1 MDLPRITR
9 LRRLMVLVICC
20 MSMFIVGIDGTIV
33 NIALPTIARGLHAEV
48 SGEQWIVDGYT
59 MVLASLLL
67 FAGSTADR
75 FGRRRTF
82 QTGLI
87 IFTAASALCSV
98 APDLDWLIT
107 FRVIQALGAS
117 MLNPVA
123 MSIIAS
129 VYTTRIDRA
138 RAIGV
143 WVSVFGVSVAL
154 GPVVGGILTSAIGWR
169 SIFWVNVPIGL
180 VTAFLAYMLVPE
192 SRARLPRRPDP
203 VAQILVTTG
212 LGLLV
217 YAIIEGAPSGWHTE
231 RIRVMFCVAAVAFV
245 ALFVLELRRRD
256 PLIDPRFFRSPG
268 LTSAVLIGV
277 CSFACL
283 GGFLFLE
290 TIYLQDVRGFSV
302 LHAGLSVLPAAVAIA
317 VFPAAAAWL
326 ASRAGPRLPVMLG
339 GLALALSMAA
349 LSRVSGTSGVGYLI
363 AAYAVFGVGF
373 AMVDAQISVGAISAM
388 PAAQSGLASGIAST
402 SRQMGQA
409 LGVAVAGA
417 LLNANL
423 HGSMRVGFVTG
434 SRTAWWVL
442 TGCGG
447 VVLAIGLAATTQARG
462 PRSSAGL
469 PPGVDQPTQPIPRIP
484 AAVRPS
490 QPSQWFPPSPRPDRG
505 EQQQPPW
512 ILAIRA
518 PV

>member
-1 MDLPRITR
+1 
-9 LRRLMVLVICC
+9 
-20 MSMFIVGIDGTIV
+20 MSMFIVGIDNTIV

-48 SGEQWIVDGYT
+48 SGQQWIIDGYT

-82 QTGLI
+82 QIGLI
-87 IFTAASALCSV
+87 IFTAGSALCSV
-98 APDLDWLIT
+98 APDLDWLIA
-107 FRVIQALGAS
+107 FRVLQALGGS

-129 VYTTRIDRA
+129 VYTTRVDRA
-138 RAIGV
+138 RAISV

-169 SIFWVNVPIGL
+169 SIFWVNVPVGL
-180 VTAFLAYMLVPE
+180 FTAILAYMLVPE

-203 VAQILVTTG
+203 VAQLLVTAG
-212 LGLLV
+212 LALLV
-217 YAIIEGAPSGWHTE
+217 YAIIEGARSGW
-231 RIRVMFCVAAVAFV
+231 RADGIRVMFGVAASAFV
-245 ALFVLELRRRD
+245 ALIVLEFRRRD
-256 PLIDPRFFRSPG
+256 PLINPRFFRAPG
-268 LTSAVLIGV
+268 LTGAVLIGV

-290 TIYLQDVRGFSV
+290 TIYLQDVRSFSA
-302 LHAGLSVLPAAVAIA
+302 LHAGLNLLPAAVAIA
-317 VFPAAAAWL
+317 VFPAAATWL
-326 ASRAGPRLPVMLG
+326 AGRAGPRLPLMLG
-339 GLALALSMAA
+339 GSALALSMAA
-349 LSRVSGTSGVGYLI
+349 LSRVSATSGVGYLI

-373 AMVDAQISVGAISAM
+373 AMVDGQISVGAISAM

-402 SRQMGQA
+402 SRQVGQA
-409 LGVAVAGA
+409 LGVAVSGA

-423 HGSMRVGFVTG
+423 RGPIRVGFGTG

-442 TGCGG
+442 TACGC
-447 VVLAIGLAATTQARG
+447 VVLAIGVAATTLARG
-462 PRSSAGL
+462 PRPSAGL

-484 AAVRPS
+484 AAARSS
-490 QPSQWFPPSPRPDRG
+490 QPTQWFPPSPRPDRG
-505 EQQQPPW
+505 ERQQPPW
-512 ILAIRA
+512 
-518 PV
+518 